1 MRQKKRH
8 RALGVWAVGTVRDLA
23 ARSMNNIPARHNEFA
38 ALLFAIRKSADRRL
52 DHLRVHRNGERVVT

>member
-1 MRQKKRH
+1 MK
-8 RALGVWAVGTVRDLA
+8 
-23 ARSMNNIPARHNEFA
+23 NIPARHNEFA

>member
-1 MRQKKRH
+1 MRQKSGAR
-8 RALGVWAVGTVRDLA
+8 RSAWAVGTVRDLA
-23 ARSMNNIPARHNEFA
+23 ARSMKNIPARHNEFA